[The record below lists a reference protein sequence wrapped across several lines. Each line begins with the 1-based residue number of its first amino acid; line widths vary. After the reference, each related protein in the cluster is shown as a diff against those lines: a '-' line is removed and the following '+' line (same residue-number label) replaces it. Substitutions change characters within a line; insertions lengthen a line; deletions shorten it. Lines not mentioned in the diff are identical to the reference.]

1 MKQYLKEMNGKF
13 LYRATWEPNKPLR
26 IGDIGIL
33 EKGVFSHRST
43 LESEN
48 IPMKVR
54 VDESKGSLK
63 YNSEGSV
70 EIKTK
75 LSGKAKMPQS
85 QLGEL
90 DAGFTINF
98 SREKSIVFQLNDTK
112 THIITNVGAIETEVL
127 NRFMQNKWRK
137 NWVIITELI
146 EGKEG
151 TIIISNSK
159 ESSIELKANANVNP
173 SENINIADANL
184 DLGVVSKKNIGTEII
199 AKDGLTPLYRVAGIK
214 KKIFGGASGLEAKG
228 GLDIG
233 TLQELPLEDSE
244 FEGEE

>member
-1 MKQYLKEMNGKF
+1 MKQYLKEMNSKF
-13 LYRATWEPNKPLR
+13 LYRATWEPNKPLK

-48 IPMKVR
+48 IPMDVR
-54 VDESKGSLK
+54 VDESEGSLK

-70 EIKTK
+70 EIKAK

-98 SREKSIVFQLNDTK
+98 SREKSIVFQLNGTK

-127 NRFMQNKWRK
+127 SRFMQNKWRK

-159 ESSIELKANANVNP
+159 ESSIELRANANVNP
-173 SENINIADANL
+173 SENINIADAKL

-199 AKDGLTPLYRVAGIK
+199 AKNGLTPLYRVAGIRK
-214 KKIFGGASGLEAKG
+214 KLFGGATELEAKG

-233 TLQELPLEDSE
+233 SLQELPLDDSE
-244 FEGEE
+244 FEDE

>member
-48 IPMKVR
+48 IPMEVR
-54 VDESKGSLK
+54 VDENEGSLK

-70 EIKTK
+70 DIKTK
-75 LSGKAKMPQS
+75 LAGKAKMPQS

-90 DAGFTINF
+90 DAGFSIHF
-98 SREKSIVFQLNDTK
+98 SREKSIVFQLNGAK

-127 NRFMQNKWRK
+127 SRFMQNKWRK

-159 ESSIELKANANVNP
+159 ESSIELKAKANVNP
-173 SENINIADANL
+173 SANIDIADASL

-199 AKDGLTPLYRVAGIK
+199 GKGGLTPLYRVAGIK
-214 KKIFGGASGLEAKG
+214 KKIFGGATGLEAKG

-233 TLQELPLEDSE
+233 GLQQLPLDDSE
-244 FEGEE
+244 FEDED